1 MKPCRLTANASNS
14 SSHVPHD
21 DDDDVVVVMQLLLL
35 VFVFVSDCDSVSFIF
50 FVIFFLV
57 VPYIC
62 INSTYKLVPPIWFGL
77 GFIQIKN
84 IYIKS

>member
-21 DDDDVVVVMQLLLL
+21 DDDDVVVIQLLLL

-50 FVIFFLV
+50 FVILFFLV
-57 VPYIC
+57 VPCIY
-62 INSTYKLVPPIWFGL
+62 INSIHKLVPPIWFGL

-84 IYIKS
+84 IYI